1 VAEIGHNG
9 KANHNYD
16 TTDFFAALAAHNLP
30 AVSYVKAPA
39 FQDDH
44 PGNSDPLSAQTF
56 EVQVINALQQS
67 PEWAETA
74 VIISWDDTDG
84 WYDHVTGPVI
94 NQTAFNVG
102 TNNGTFNANDSYIP
116 TLPLGTSTAPATPGV
131 FPTSGVCGK
140 PSGGAAATPPRCGYG
155 IRIPFM
161 VISPWSKEN
170 YIDHGVTDQTS
181 SLAFIEY
188 NWELGFVDPAPQPDG
203 QGSFDR
209 VAGSILNMFD
219 FDDSPRA
226 QPLILD
232 PATGLVVAG
241 DDHRG
246 GDHGGPGRD

>member
-1 VAEIGHNG
+1 MYYASTRNPHHLRPASVAEIGHNG

-16 TTDFFAALAAHNLP
+16 ITDFFAALAAHNLP
-30 AVSYVKAPA
+30 AVSYLKAPA

-94 NQTAFNVG
+94 NQTAFNTG

-116 TLPLGTSTAPATPGV
+116 TLPLSTSTAPATPGA

-155 IRIPFM
+155 IRMPFL

-170 YIDHGVTDQTS
+170 YVDHGVTDQTS

-188 NWELGFVDPAPQPDG
+188 NWELGFIDPAPLPMARAR
-203 QGSFDR
+203 ST
-209 VAGSILNMFD
+209 A
-219 FDDSPRA
+219 SPARSSHVR
-226 QPLILD
+226 L
-232 PATGLVVAG
+232 
-241 DDHRG
+241 R
-246 GDHGGPGRD
+246 